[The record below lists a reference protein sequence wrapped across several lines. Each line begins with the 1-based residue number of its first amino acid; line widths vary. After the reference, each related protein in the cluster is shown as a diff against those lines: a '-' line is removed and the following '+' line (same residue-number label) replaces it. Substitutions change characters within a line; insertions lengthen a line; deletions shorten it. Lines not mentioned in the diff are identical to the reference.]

1 MKKELRLMLDY
12 QCYPIWIY
20 DENGNFID
28 NDLIDEI
35 EEDDNV
41 IAMLEELQGMFDSL
55 YVNNDNEF
63 KYIGFVS
70 EEDKKSFEEKAN
82 QVYSKLCNLLSEKY
96 IINNMINTYDM

>member
-1 MKKELRLMLDY
+1 MKKEVRLMLDY

-20 DENGNFID
+20 DENGNFIN

-41 IAMLEELQGMFDSL
+41 IAMLEELQDIFDSL
-55 YVNNDNEF
+55 YLDNEDEF

-70 EEDKKSFEEKAN
+70 KEDKRSFEERAN
-82 QVYSKLCNLLSEKY
+82 QVYNKLCNLLSEKY
-96 IINNMINTYDM
+96 IINNMINIHDM